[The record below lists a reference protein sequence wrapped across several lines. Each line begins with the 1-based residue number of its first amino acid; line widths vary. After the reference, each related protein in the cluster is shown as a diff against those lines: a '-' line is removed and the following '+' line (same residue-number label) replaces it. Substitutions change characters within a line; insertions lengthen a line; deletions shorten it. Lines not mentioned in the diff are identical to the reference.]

1 MSKSTVS
8 TVDFNIMS
16 KNDGSLGAD
25 NNSDKSFERVH
36 LNVSSNSVENVTGS
50 KLSKNAFS
58 SAVENITDVD
68 VSHTSDSCSLS
79 HQSKF
84 LNISSRLTNNITDA
98 KIGLQEMKRNSPDRL
113 ILGHVNINS
122 IRNKFDALTYII
134 GNNIDIILISEK
146 KSMIHFLQLNFLLK
160 VLVLHTDRTE
170 IGQVG
175 DYFYLFREMYH
186 QEF

>member
-1 MSKSTVS
+1 
-8 TVDFNIMS
+8 MS

-58 SAVENITDVD
+58 RAVENIIDVD

-84 LNISSRLTNNITDA
+84 LNISSKLTNNVTDA

-175 DYFYLFREMYH
+175 D
-186 QEF
+186 

>member
-16 KNDGSLGAD
+16 KNNDSLGAD
-25 NNSDKSFERVH
+25 NNSDKSFKRVH

-58 SAVENITDVD
+58 RAVENIIDVD

-84 LNISSRLTNNITDA
+84 LNISSNLTNNETDA
-98 KIGLQEMKRNSPDRL
+98 KIGLQEMKRNHPNKL
-113 ILGHVNINS
+113 ILG
-122 IRNKFDALTYII
+122 F
-134 GNNIDIILISEK
+134 
-146 KSMIHFLQLNFLLK
+146 
-160 VLVLHTDRTE
+160 
-170 IGQVG
+170 
-175 DYFYLFREMYH
+175 
-186 QEF
+186 QEL